1 MAKRRLVELQE
12 SKLSLS
18 EQVKRL
24 RDQLETAESTTSACP
39 VNRQVDLVREIESL
53 KRQLQLSQQPPAP
66 PPPPHQMWTNHP
78 AEHNLSFERYKQ
90 EIQSLRE
97 DNQVLKS

>member
-24 RDQLETAESTTSACP
+24 RDQLETVESTSSSSP

-53 KRQLQLSQQPPAP
+53 KRQLQLSQQPQPAP
-66 PPPPHQMWTNHP
+66 PQMWTNHP

-97 DNQVLKS
+97 DNQV